1 MSGFGTGAKKL
12 VCLFVLLVVSLWAQ
26 QQQQPQNVPDAPKPK
41 PQAQQSQFPD
51 DAPPAPKNDRAAGA
65 ANDPAP
71 AATPRPRAT
80 KPQAGIVS
88 SRDDLY
94 KISVAVNFVQIPVT
108 VKDKSGHLVPG
119 LTPNDFTVLEDGS
132 PQQIKFFTS
141 DPFPLSA
148 AIVLDTDL
156 PSTTMKKV
164 NESLPALISAFSEF
178 DEVAL
183 YRYGHT
189 VQMVSGYSGATN
201 VSTTTIAKVK
211 RPGREGGPPMVGGG
225 PFSHSGPSLN
235 GHEADPSVKPDAVPA
250 PVSESYV
257 LNDAILRAAQ
267 DLSRRDKSRRRII
280 FVVSDGREL
289 GSTAHYDEVKKFLLG
304 QNIAVYALGVDTAS
318 IPIYDRLDR
327 IRVPGFGYGN
337 ILPKYA
343 SDTAGEVL
351 TAFDRSTVEAAYA
364 KLTDTARNQYTIG
377 YTTQATKSSSYRSI
391 EVKVHRAGLNVLA
404 KQGYYPLP
412 PSSSTAPSSSTSS
425 EPAPAPSPTPTP
437 QP

>member
-1 MSGFGTGAKKL
+1 MSGFGSGAKKL
-12 VCLFVLLVVSLWAQ
+12 FCLCGLLAVSLWA

-41 PQAQQSQFPD
+41 PQADQAQFPD
-51 DAPPAPKNDRAAGA
+51 DAPSAPRNGHPAGA
-65 ANDPAP
+65 PGDAAVP
-71 AATPRPRAT
+71 AATPVPRRSA
-80 KPQAGIVS
+80 PQPGIVS
-88 SRDDLY
+88 NRDDLY

-108 VKDKSGHLVPG
+108 VRDKSGHLVPG
-119 LTPNDFTVLEDGS
+119 LAPNDFTVLEDGT

-164 NESLPALISAFSEF
+164 NDTLPALISAFSEF

-189 VQMVSGYSGATN
+189 VQLVSNYSGATN
-201 VSTTTIAKVK
+201 VSTTTIAQIK
-211 RPGREGGPPMVGGG
+211 RPGREGGPPMIGGG
-225 PFSHSGPSLN
+225 PFSHSGPSIN
-235 GHEADPSVKPDAVPA
+235 GHEADPSVKPSAVPA
-250 PVSESYV
+250 PVAESYV

-267 DLSRRDKSRRRII
+267 DLSRRDKTRRRII

-289 GSTAHYDEVKKFLLG
+289 GSTAHYEDVKKLLLA
-304 QNIAVYALGVDTAS
+304 QNIAVFALGVDTAA
-318 IPIYDRLDR
+318 IPIYDRLNR
-327 IRVPGFGYGN
+327 VRVPGFGYGN

-351 TAFDRSTVEAAYA
+351 TAFERSAVEAAYA
-364 KLTDTARNQYTIG
+364 KLTDTARNQYTLG
-377 YTTQATKSSSYRSI
+377 YTTQATKSSAYRSI
-391 EVKVHRAGLNVLA
+391 EVKVHRANLNVLA

-412 PSSSTAPSSSTSS
+412 PSSSNASTPSAS
-425 EPAPAPSPTPTP
+425 PSPTPQP

>member
-1 MSGFGTGAKKL
+1 MSGFGSGAKML
-12 VCLFVLLVVSLWAQ
+12 GCLCVLLVVSLWAQ

-41 PQAQQSQFPD
+41 PGAQQSQFPD
-51 DAPPAPKNDRAAGA
+51 DAPPAPKNDHPAEA
-65 ANDPAP
+65 ANGSPVPAS
-71 AATPRPRAT
+71 TPRPRAT
-80 KPQAGIVS
+80 QPQPGIVT
-88 SRDDLY
+88 SREELY
-94 KISVAVNFVQIPVT
+94 KITIPVNFVQVPVT

-164 NESLPALISAFSEF
+164 NDSLPALISAFSEF

-201 VSTTTIAKVK
+201 VSTTTIAKIK

-364 KLTDTARNQYTIG
+364 KLTDTARNQYTLG

-412 PSSSTAPSSSTSS
+412 PSPSTSPSSTTSS
-425 EPAPAPSPTPTP
+425 APASAPSPTP